1 MKRFD
6 LAFSMLDENKCLL
19 GIDYMKGYMVTENDK
34 RERYHDIYIG
44 LIFFFITLSF
54 RKSDK

>member
-6 LAFSMLDENKCLL
+6 IGFSFLDENKCLL
-19 GIDYMKGYMVTENDK
+19 GIDYMKGHIITKNNK
-34 RERYHDIYIG
+34 RQRYHEIYIG

-54 RKSDK
+54 TKK